1 MFVDKPLPVILVKR
15 AVVFLFVICAVSFFY
30 WVVGSESS
38 FLYETQ
44 SMLLSIMRLSSL
56 GIVVASGFGVFLALA
71 MAIVRRY
78 RFKVLSLV
86 GYVLASV
93 LGLAALALAN
103 LFLSSPLAPLT

>member
-1 MFVDKPLPVILVKR
+1 LGRWL
-15 AVVFLFVICAVSFFY
+15 
-30 WVVGSESS
+30 GE
-38 FLYETQ
+38 
-44 SMLLSIMRLSSL
+44 LLSVRNPVDAAIHHEAIVA

-93 LGLAALALAN
+93 LGLAALALAQSVSI
-103 LFLSSPLAPLT
+103 LSLGLH